1 MKKNYFI
8 ITLISI
14 LFFMQCKDKDP
25 TKSGYQR
32 KAPSPVYLKYRLG
45 PARDYMWF
53 NPGSYWIYKNT
64 KNNELDT
71 WSCVN
76 LYYDSFVI
84 KGTFDYSKHITVDF
98 DRLRTTYYSTYYK
111 WNFND
116 NTDIYNPNSTPIR
129 GYFYPLDRLVYGEG
143 LIGAFFYPFDKSGVA
158 GTGSSQTKFKEL
170 YTIMTLNNQTYLEVA
185 QFETDSD
192 DIWYSDTTSNLIRY
206 PKTRYYWAKN
216 VGLVKRENVSENY
229 SWELIEHRIIK

>member
-1 MKKNYFI
+1 
-8 ITLISI
+8 
-14 LFFMQCKDKDP
+14 MQCKDKDP
-25 TKSGYQR
+25 TKPGYQR

-76 LYYDSFVI
+76 LYYDSFVL
-84 KGTFDYSKHITVDF
+84 KGTFDYSKHITIDF
-98 DRLRTTYYSTYYK
+98 DRLRTTYYSTYYN
-111 WNFND
+111 WYFND
-116 NTDIYNPNSTPIR
+116 NTGLFNPDFTPLQTL
-129 GYFYPLDRLVYGEG
+129 FYPINRLVYGEG
-143 LIGAFFYPFDKSGVA
+143 LIGTFYYPFDKNEVA

-170 YTIMTLNNQTYLEVA
+170 FTTMTLNSQTYLEVA

>member
-1 MKKNYFI
+1 MKRKKFNTIYLLLASMTI
-8 ITLISI
+8 VLMYS
-14 LFFMQCKDKDP
+14 CKDKDP
-25 TKSGYQR
+25 TKPGYQR
-32 KAPSPVYLKYRLG
+32 KAPSPVYLIYRLG

-71 WSCVN
+71 VR
-76 LYYDSFVI
+76 LISF
-84 KGTFDYSKHITVDF
+84 
-98 DRLRTTYYSTYYK
+98 YYSTYYK
-111 WNFND
+111 WSYED
-116 NTDIYNPNSTPIR
+116 NTSYFNPNSTPIR
-129 GYFYPLDRLVYGEG
+129 GYFYPINRLVSGEG

-170 YTIMTLNNQTYLEVA
+170 FTTMTLNNQTYLEVA

-229 SWELIEHRIIK
+229 SWELIEHHIIK